1 MEGILE
7 LLDQDELALEETK
20 ALTGEVLDADGTPVK
35 KENKVLGF
43 LRGVGSRIWAALKAA
58 WAKIVE
64 KFMKLRNWLKKFAFW
79 KKKKE
84 QAGPSGSSQDVLPA
98 GAKQEGAKPISAHA
112 VKLAALPEKSASTQK
127 EEAERAARMQ
137 ARAARISAKAAQ
149 NEANGSRQAI
159 PMGGAVNRGGGK
171 GSAPSKVEKKAK
183 AQVAAYTSRDN
194 SNKRVLNPEP
204 ATNLV
209 KKYLSEFSK
218 YTILFKN
225 GPEQLMNKAPSLEA
239 QYKKCN
245 MLKEQC
251 QNIIDQTF
259 ADDAYMD
266 AKAAEAA
273 ANHINGVISTAESLS
288 KATEDIAKGYLE
300 NANLAV
306 GATKQKGAHKAAE
319 QKRDNMS
326 GYISAYQSASRD
338 MLSVL
343 GKLYS
348 GYARFVKSVSGA
360 QEALM
365 YMDEDYAMECGYY
378 WVVDEDSMD
387 EVATESMN
395 ALYDLEF
402 DIDDSDADEDLA
414 M

>member
-7 LLDQDELALEETK
+7 LLNQEDIAIEEALS
-20 ALTGEVLDADGTPVK
+20 GEVVDGDGNPIK
-35 KENKVLGF
+35 KENKFVKF
-43 LRGVGSRIWAALKAA
+43 VKGVGEKIWNALKAA

-64 KFMKLRNWLKKFAFW
+64 KFTKLRNWLKKFAFW

-84 QAGPSGSSQDVLPA
+84 QEGNSG
-98 GAKQEGAKPISAHA
+98 GAQNVSTDNTPRISRQG
-112 VKLAALPEKSASTQK
+112 VKLAALPEKGTATQ
-127 EEAERAARMQ
+127 EERERAQRNVN
-137 ARAARISAKAAQ
+137 RAARIGKKMAQ
-149 NEANGSRQAI
+149 NEANGSKQAI

-171 GSAPSKVEKKAK
+171 GTAPSKVEKKAK

-273 ANHINGVISTAESLS
+273 ADHINGVISTAESLS
-288 KATEDIAKGYLE
+288 KATEDIANGYLK
-300 NANLAV
+300 NAQMAV
-306 GATKQKGAHKAAE
+306 DATKQKGAHKAAE

-326 GYISAYQSASRD
+326 SYISAYQSASRD

>member
-7 LLDQDELALEETK
+7 LLNQEDIATEEALS
-20 ALTGEVLDADGTPVK
+20 GEVVDGDGNPIK
-35 KENKVLGF
+35 KENKFVKF
-43 LRGVGSRIWAALKAA
+43 VKGVGEKIWNALKAA

-64 KFMKLRNWLKKFAFW
+64 KFTKLRNWLKKFAFW

-84 QAGPSGSSQDVLPA
+84 QEGNSSNTQNVSTDNTPRIS
-98 GAKQEGAKPISAHA
+98 KQG
-112 VKLAALPEKSASTQK
+112 VKLAALPEKGTATQ
-127 EEAERAARMQ
+127 EERERAQRNVD
-137 ARAARISAKAAQ
+137 RAARIGKKMAQ
-149 NEANGSRQAI
+149 NEANGSNQAI

-288 KATEDIAKGYLE
+288 KATEEIAKGYLE

>member
-7 LLDQDELALEETK
+7 LLNQEDIAIEEALS
-20 ALTGEVLDADGTPVK
+20 GEVVDGDGNPIK
-35 KENKVLGF
+35 KENKFVKF
-43 LRGVGSRIWAALKAA
+43 VKGVGEKIWNALKAA

-64 KFMKLRNWLKKFAFW
+64 KFTKLRNWLKKFAFW

-84 QAGPSGSSQDVLPA
+84 QEGNSSNTQNVSTDNTPR
-98 GAKQEGAKPISAHA
+98 S
-112 VKLAALPEKSASTQK
+112 VKLAALPEKGTATQ
-127 EEAERAARMQ
+127 EERERAQRNVD
-137 ARAARISAKAAQ
+137 RAARIGKKMAQ
-149 NEANGSRQAI
+149 NEANGSKQAI

-288 KATEDIAKGYLE
+288 KATEEIAKGYLE